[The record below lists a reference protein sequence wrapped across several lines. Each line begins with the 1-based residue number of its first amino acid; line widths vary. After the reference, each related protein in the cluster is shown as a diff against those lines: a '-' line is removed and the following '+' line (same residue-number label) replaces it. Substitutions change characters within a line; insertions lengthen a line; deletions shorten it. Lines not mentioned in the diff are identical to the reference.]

1 MEKHENMVAS
11 NRKRSQ
17 DKVNLAV
24 TAIKKMVDV
33 EEQVVVCNLMKKTGL
48 SRAFFYNNQTVHEE
62 LLRAQELQEG
72 KSFVAPQKIV
82 ISKAMDREIELLRR
96 RLKEK
101 DREIVQLK
109 SENVRLQKAL
119 NAKTLDEI
127 NNL

>member
-24 TAIKKMVDV
+24 TAIKKMVDG

-62 LLRAQELQEG
+62 LLRAHELQEG

>member
-1 MEKHENMVAS
+1 MAS
-11 NRKRSQ
+11 
-17 DKVNLAV
+17 DLV
-24 TAIKKMVDV
+24 TAIKKMVDG

>member
-24 TAIKKMVDV
+24 TAIKKMVDG

-62 LLRAQELQEG
+62 LLRAQ
-72 KSFVAPQKIV
+72 
-82 ISKAMDREIELLRR
+82 
-96 RLKEK
+96 
-101 DREIVQLK
+101 
-109 SENVRLQKAL
+109 
-119 NAKTLDEI
+119 
-127 NNL
+127 

>member
-24 TAIKKMVDV
+24 TAIKKMVDG

-48 SRAFFYNNQTVHEE
+48 SRAFFYNHQTVHEE

>member
-24 TAIKKMVDV
+24 TAIKKMVDG

-62 LLRAQELQEG
+62 LLRAQELQ
-72 KSFVAPQKIV
+72 KVSL
-82 ISKAMDREIELLRR
+82 S
-96 RLKEK
+96 
-101 DREIVQLK
+101 
-109 SENVRLQKAL
+109 
-119 NAKTLDEI
+119 
-127 NNL
+127 

>member
-24 TAIKKMVDV
+24 TAIKKMVDG

-62 LLRAQELQEG
+62 LLRAKELQEG

>member
-24 TAIKKMVDV
+24 TAIKKMVDG

-101 DREIVQLK
+101 DREIVQLL
-109 SENVRLQKAL
+109 SL
-119 NAKTLDEI
+119 I
-127 NNL
+127 HI

>member
-24 TAIKKMVDV
+24 TAIKKMVDG

-96 RLKEK
+96 RL
-101 DREIVQLK
+101 
-109 SENVRLQKAL
+109 
-119 NAKTLDEI
+119 
-127 NNL
+127 